1 MSMVMSNARNVLEM
15 TAAIASGCLL
25 GHFCVFFYHA
35 CRDLLIEK
43 PHVVIKNAQWVVCAV
58 GLCGPRVYTCAS
70 RREAER
76 LFGKLHSRRVLVDTR
91 KGPTRVSVWTYS
103 WRERA
108 WSGAPRWADRAI
120 RAELAW
126 RLAWR

>member
-1 MSMVMSNARNVLEM
+1 VGLMDVSSVRKVLEM
-15 TAAIASGCLL
+15 TMTIASGCLL
-25 GHFCVFFYHA
+25 GNFCVFFYHA
-35 CRDLLIEK
+35 CLDLRVPK
-43 PHVVIKNAQWVVCAV
+43 PRVVVSRPQWVVCV
-58 GLCGPRVYTCAS
+58 VTLCGPCVYTCAS

-120 RAELAW
+120 RAEVAW
-126 RLAWR
+126 WLV